1 MDSAA
6 ELRTN
11 PVWWGMTEP
20 DVTRMIECYR
30 GVVHP
35 WLCDAMGHMTTR
47 HYVGM
52 FDDAGYHLLAA
63 LGFTA
68 SHIDNGIGFADVKHV
83 ITYKAELRVGSLLLI
98 RCGLLRVGERSMT
111 ALYRME
117 SLETGETAAE
127 MEVVMVQFDLKRRQS
142 IPVVPEIRAKAA
154 AMLTAG

>member
-1 MDSAA
+1 MK
-6 ELRTN
+6 L
-11 PVWWGMTEP
+11 
-20 DVTRMIECYR
+20 IECYR

-68 SHIDNGIGFADVKHV
+68 AHIETGVGFADVRHV
-83 ITYKAELRVGSLLLI
+83 ITYQAELRVGELLLI
-98 RCGLLRVGERSMT
+98 RCGVLRVGQKSLT

-117 SLETGETAAE
+117 ALESGATAAE
-127 MEVVMVQFDLKRRQS
+127 MEVVMVQFDLKKRQS
-142 IPVVPEIRAKAA
+142 MPVVPEIRARAEA
-154 AMLTAG
+154 FLAEA

>member
-1 MDSAA
+1 MK
-6 ELRTN
+6 
-11 PVWWGMTEP
+11 
-20 DVTRMIECYR
+20 MIECYR

-35 WLCDAMGHMTTR
+35 WLCDAMGHLTTR

-68 SHIDNGIGFADVKHV
+68 AHLDDGIGFADVRHV
-83 ITYKAELRVGSLLLI
+83 ISYRAELRTGALLLI
-98 RCGLLRVGERSMT
+98 RCGLTRVGERSLT

-117 SLETGETAAE
+117 ALPSGETAAE

-142 IPVVPEIRAKAA
+142 IPIVPEIRTKAEA
-154 AMLTAG
+154 FLQAPV

>member
-1 MDSAA
+1 MR
-6 ELRTN
+6 L
-11 PVWWGMTEP
+11 
-20 DVTRMIECYR
+20 IECYR

-68 SHIDNGIGFADVKHV
+68 RHLDDGIGFADVRHV
-83 ITYKAELRVGSLLLI
+83 ISYKAELRVGELLLI
-98 RCGLLRVGERSMT
+98 RCGVTRVGDKSLT
-111 ALYRME
+111 AFYRME
-117 SLETGETAAE
+117 ALESGATAAE

-142 IPVVPEIRAKAA
+142 IAVVPEIRARAEA
-154 AMLTAG
+154 FLADE

>member
-1 MDSAA
+1 M
-6 ELRTN
+6 
-11 PVWWGMTEP
+11 
-20 DVTRMIECYR
+20 RMIECYR

-68 SHIDNGIGFADVKHV
+68 SHIENGVGFADIRHV
-83 ITYKAELRVGSLLLI
+83 ISYKSELRVGELTLV
-98 RCGLLRVGERSMT
+98 RCGLARIGQTSLTGF
-111 ALYRME
+111 YRME
-117 SLETGETAAE
+117 ALETGATAAE

-142 IPVVPEIRAKAA
+142 IPVVPEIRAKAE

>member
-1 MDSAA
+1 MK
-6 ELRTN
+6 
-11 PVWWGMTEP
+11 
-20 DVTRMIECYR
+20 MIECYR

-68 SHIDNGIGFADVKHV
+68 SHIENGVGFADLRHV
-83 ITYKAELRVGSLLLI
+83 ITYQSELRVGALVLI
-98 RCGLLRVGERSMT
+98 RCGLLRLGQTSMT

-117 SLETGETAAE
+117 TLETGATAAE
-127 MEVVMVQFDLKRRQS
+127 MEVVMVQFDLRQRRS
-142 IPVVPEIRAKAA
+142 MPVVPEIRARAEAFLAA
-154 AMLTAG
+154 DA

>member
-1 MDSAA
+1 
-6 ELRTN
+6 
-11 PVWWGMTEP
+11 MTEP

-83 ITYKAELRVGSLLLI
+83 ITYKAELRVGALLLI

-142 IPVVPEIRAKAA
+142 IPVVPEIRAKAE